1 MQTPLTEKQQ
11 FWLSHV
17 QACDESGQSMRAY
30 ADANG
35 LSVTALYNWKSVLR
49 GKGALDAPVRS
60 SGKLFRQAAVIGG
73 VRAQGAGGLQR
84 GLLWDFDGGPEPAW
98 IADLVRA
105 LSA

>member
-73 VRAQGAGGLQR
+73 GRTQCRVLLPTGLALGICGGGEPPRRAG
-84 GLLWDFDGGPEPAW
+84 
-98 IADLVRA
+98 LVRA
-105 LSA
+105 G

>member
-73 VRAQGAGGLQR
+73 GRTQGRGRLAKGLGGGICGGGEPPRRAG
-84 GLLWDFDGGPEPAW
+84 
-98 IADLVRA
+98 LVRA
-105 LSA
+105 G